1 LNALAL
7 TLEESAVY
15 DEKSLCPEAYAR
27 GGNLGEF
34 LAIDISCCGDF
45 NTDGVVIKG
54 HDEVYF
60 AAVIDSKVC
69 NITVVVP
76 NSAKVTIH
84 DGFEN
89 PSLQLGIF
97 RRLRCE
103 GE

>member
-1 LNALAL
+1 MNALAL

-15 DEKSLCPEAYAR
+15 DEKSLRSEAYAG

-34 LAIDISCCGDF
+34 LTVDISCCGDF
-45 NTDGVVIKG
+45 NTDGVAIEG
-54 HDEVYF
+54 CDEVHF
-60 AAVIDSKVC
+60 TAVIDSKVC
-69 NITVVVP
+69 DITIVVP
-76 NSAKVTIH
+76 NSAKVTID

-89 PSLQLGIF
+89 ASLQLGIF